1 MKLVVCFP
9 GIGYHCDKPLLYYS
23 RRLARAD
30 REILVQYTYQKPGL
44 RGNPAALRAA
54 LDALYAQTE
63 PQLADVQWAEY
74 DEVVFLAK
82 SIGTAV
88 AAAYAQRHGIACK
101 SVLYTPLELT
111 YDFAPQNALA
121 FLGAADPWSDVP
133 AVTAKAGGA
142 LYLYPDANHS
152 LETDDV
158 AKNLAVLQDVM
169 EKTRQ
174 FLCPTAA
181 VTAAEMKALEQAAD
195 ANGLLYPQ
203 MMENAG
209 RAAYRELTRR
219 RPAPGRLLVVAG
231 KGNNGGDGFV
241 IARLAAKDG
250 WQVQVFPA
258 EGEPQTRD
266 AAANYALL
274 AALPVEIVT
283 DAAAVRQADVVVDA
297 VYGTGFHGS
306 LRPAGAAACAVMQA
320 QRRGGA
326 LVLAVDLPSGVNA
339 DTGEAAPDAVQA
351 DVTVTFHAP
360 KPVHTRAAAL
370 CGQVVVAD
378 IGINAVL

>member
-101 SVLYTPLELT
+101 QVLYTPLEMT
-111 YDFAPQNALA
+111 YDFAPQDALA
-121 FLGAADPWSDVP
+121 FLGTADPWSDVP
-133 AVTAKAGGA
+133 AVTAKAGGT

-158 AKNLAVLQDVM
+158 TKNLSISQDVM
-169 EKTRQ
+169 AKTRQ
-174 FLCPTAA
+174 FLCPAAA
-181 VTAAEMKALEQAAD
+181 VTAAEMKALEKAAD

-209 RAAYRELTRR
+209 RAAYCELTRR

-241 IARLAAKDG
+241 MARLAAADG
-250 WQVQVFPA
+250 TKPI
-258 EGEPQTRD
+258 
-266 AAANYALL
+266 
-274 AALPVEIVT
+274 LPEKE
-283 DAAAVRQADVVVDA
+283 
-297 VYGTGFHGS
+297 
-306 LRPAGAAACAVMQA
+306 LRF
-320 QRRGGA
+320 
-326 LVLAVDLPSGVNA
+326 LVSTLSTLP
-339 DTGEAAPDAVQA
+339 
-351 DVTVTFHAP
+351 
-360 KPVHTRAAAL
+360 
-370 CGQVVVAD
+370 
-378 IGINAVL
+378 

>member
-30 REILVQYTYQKPGL
+30 REVLVQYAYQKPGL
-44 RGNPAALRAA
+44 RGNPAALRTA
-54 LDALYAQTE
+54 LYALYAQAE
-63 PQLADVQWAEY
+63 PQLADLAWADY

-101 SVLYTPLELT
+101 LVLYTPLEMT
-111 YDFAPQNALA
+111 YDFAPKNALA
-121 FLGAADPWSDVP
+121 FLGTADPWSDVP
-133 AVTAKAGGA
+133 AVTAKAGKA
-142 LYLYPDANHS
+142 LYLYPGANHS
-152 LETDDV
+152 LECDDV

-169 EKTRQ
+169 AKTRQ
-174 FLCPTAA
+174 FLCPAAA
-181 VTAAEMKALEQAAD
+181 VTAAEMKALEKAAD
-195 ANGLLYPQ
+195 AHGLLYPQ

-209 RAAYRELTRR
+209 RAAYRELVRC

-241 IARLAAKDG
+241 MARLAAADG
-250 WQVQVFPA
+250 WRVQVLLA

-274 AALPVEIVT
+274 PALPVELVT

-297 VYGTGFHGS
+297 LYGTGFHGS

-320 QRRGGA
+320 QRQAGA
-326 LVLAVDLPSGVNA
+326 LVLAVDLPSGVHA
-339 DTGEAAPDAVQA
+339 DTGEAAPGTVQA
-351 DVTVTFHAP
+351 DITVTFHAP
-360 KPVHTRAAAL
+360 KPAHARAAAL
-370 CGQVVVAD
+370 CGQVIVAD

>member
-30 REILVQYTYQKPGL
+30 REILAQYTYQKPGL

-54 LDALYAQTE
+54 LDVLYAQTE
-63 PQLADVQWAEY
+63 PQLADVQWADY

-88 AAAYAQRHGIACK
+88 AAAYAQRHGIVCK
-101 SVLYTPLELT
+101 SVLYTPLEMT

-121 FLGAADPWSDVP
+121 FLGTADPWSCVP

-181 VTAAEMKALEQAAD
+181 VTAAEMKALEKAAND
-195 ANGLLYPQ
+195 NGLLYIQ
-203 MMENAG
+203 M
-209 RAAYRELTRR
+209 
-219 RPAPGRLLVVAG
+219 
-231 KGNNGGDGFV
+231 
-241 IARLAAKDG
+241 IA
-250 WQVQVFPA
+250 
-258 EGEPQTRD
+258 
-266 AAANYALL
+266 
-274 AALPVEIVT
+274 
-283 DAAAVRQADVVVDA
+283 
-297 VYGTGFHGS
+297 
-306 LRPAGAAACAVMQA
+306 
-320 QRRGGA
+320 
-326 LVLAVDLPSGVNA
+326 
-339 DTGEAAPDAVQA
+339 
-351 DVTVTFHAP
+351 
-360 KPVHTRAAAL
+360 
-370 CGQVVVAD
+370 
-378 IGINAVL
+378 